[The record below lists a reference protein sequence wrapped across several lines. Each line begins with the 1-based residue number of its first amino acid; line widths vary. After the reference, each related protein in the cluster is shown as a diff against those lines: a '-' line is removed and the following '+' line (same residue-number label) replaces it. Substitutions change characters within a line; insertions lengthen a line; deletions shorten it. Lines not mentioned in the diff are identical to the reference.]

1 MQISRTIK
9 LLTVLAFFV
18 STMPLPAASQSQ
30 PGSLEINV
38 KNVKI
43 DGKPAKLS
51 RKRFYLIP
59 GGLSDNS
66 ALLARIK
73 GAEITSKSCYYKG
86 IQASDQ
92 YICWLQAEN
101 CESPFC
107 RVVDGRYLDAADK
120 LAVPEFIAAYNKGL
134 PLYKGNTTIARQ
146 WVLTNMPDNL
156 VNGFYR
162 QQQKVLGTVLAGLKP
177 LQSSMTDTA
186 GIRTI
191 FLDIALGSSAKS
203 KYLVSNILPIEIGDK
218 SFVWTCEKD
227 VEAGKKATLDISK
240 AGKNCEI
247 TVRDLKVCATTSFGQ
262 K

>member
-1 MQISRTIK
+1 
-9 LLTVLAFFV
+9 
-18 STMPLPAASQSQ
+18 MPLSAAPQAA
-30 PGSLEINV
+30 PGSLEVNV

-59 GGLSDNS
+59 GGLAENS
-66 ALLARIK
+66 ALLTRIK
-73 GAEITSKSCYYKG
+73 GAEITSKNCYYKG

-107 RVVDGRYLDAADK
+107 RVVDGHYLEATDK

-146 WVLTNMPDNL
+146 WLLTNMPDAL
-156 VNGFYR
+156 VNGYYR
-162 QQQKVLGTVLAGLKP
+162 QQQKVLGTVLAGLRP

-186 GIRTI
+186 GIRTT
-191 FLDIALGSSAKS
+191 FLDIALPGTAGKS
-203 KYLVSNILPIEIGDK
+203 KYLVSNVLPIEIGDK
-218 SFVWTCEKD
+218 SYVLD
-227 VEAGKKATLDISK
+227 VRKR
-240 AGKNCEI
+240 C
-247 TVRDLKVCATTSFGQ
+247 RDG
-262 K
+262 